1 MRGRIQEWNNSGQNA
16 TGRNMFTLNFGSKFK
31 RESDIQMQSE
41 FEILKIGKNFENPK
55 KDIFS
60 DYAEPKI
67 NKEFWKRHHENLLK
81 KAARNL
87 AANALAV
94 DFFET

>member
-1 MRGRIQEWNNSGQNA
+1 MKIV
-16 TGRNMFTLNFGSKFK
+16 K
-31 RESDIQMQSE
+31 RY
-41 FEILKIGKNFENPK
+41 
-55 KDIFS
+55 FS

-94 DFFET
+94 DSLET